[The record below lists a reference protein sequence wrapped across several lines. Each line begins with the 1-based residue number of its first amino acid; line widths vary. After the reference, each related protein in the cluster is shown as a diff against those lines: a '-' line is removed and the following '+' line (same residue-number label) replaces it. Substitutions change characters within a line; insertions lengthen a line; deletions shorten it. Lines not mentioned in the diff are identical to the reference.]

1 MLSNIGLVIL
11 YPAKQNQC
19 IDKNDQKNHKQN
31 LINDSKLLEIVF
43 HLINNDF
50 DFRMSNL
57 IMEPSMRH
65 SISK

>member
-1 MLSNIGLVIL
+1 MLSSIGLVIL
-11 YPAKQNQC
+11 YLAKQNQC
-19 IDKNDQKNHKQN
+19 IDKNDQKNYKQN

>member
-1 MLSNIGLVIL
+1 MLSNIGVVIF

-19 IDKNDQKNHKQN
+19 IDKNEQKNYKQN

-57 IMEPSMRH
+57 IIEPSMRH

>member
-11 YPAKQNQC
+11 YPAKQNHC
-19 IDKNDQKNHKQN
+19 IDKNDQKNYKQN

>member
-19 IDKNDQKNHKQN
+19 IDKNDQKNYKQN

-43 HLINNDF
+43 HLINTT
-50 DFRMSNL
+50 
-57 IMEPSMRH
+57 
-65 SISK
+65 ISTSD

>member
-1 MLSNIGLVIL
+1 MT
-11 YPAKQNQC
+11 
-19 IDKNDQKNHKQN
+19 QKNHKKN

-43 HLINNDF
+43 HLIKNDF

>member
-1 MLSNIGLVIL
+1 MLSYIGLVIF

-19 IDKNDQKNHKQN
+19 IDKNDPKNHKQN

>member
-1 MLSNIGLVIL
+1 MF

-19 IDKNDQKNHKQN
+19 IDKNDQKNHKKN